1 MSGPGLHSRFRA
13 APALLALQLCHP
25 ESQGSDARASIRVLP
40 PLSLAKSRERNNRV
54 LRHRAGSLN
63 FGFWYFRGM
72 QSSLSSKMARIR
84 SSVGAPPPPVRLV
97 ALDASRF
104 IFAFDARAFSQGGFG
119 HSEVGFLRPQALGAV
134 RPRASSSARRRSR
147 RRTAGGGTGRR
158 HRAARSALCH
168 RTRARGSIVQR
179 NRATRGQAARRHPG
193 AVAARRRSR
202 IMARS
207 KMARHP
213 PPGIAQALDASAP
226 CPARIPIRTPAGVAP
241 DRALRGAGPGGR
253 RRTTGSALW
262 PPNPGDFGHPAVY
275 PSPQPRHWPAG
286 PPLRSRRRPGE
297 VAAPTFPGSR
307 GLEA

>member
-1 MSGPGLHSRFRA
+1 
-13 APALLALQLCHP
+13 
-25 ESQGSDARASIRVLP
+25 
-40 PLSLAKSRERNNRV
+40 
-54 LRHRAGSLN
+54 
-63 FGFWYFRGM
+63 M

-262 PPNPGDFGHPAVY
+262 PNPGDFGHPAVY

>member
-1 MSGPGLHSRFRA
+1 LCQD
-13 APALLALQLCHP
+13 PACIHDFEQLLLCLLYSCVIQKAKDPTLALQ
-25 ESQGSDARASIRVLP
+25 SASCLRYHW
-40 PLSLAKSRERNNRV
+40 SRERNNRV